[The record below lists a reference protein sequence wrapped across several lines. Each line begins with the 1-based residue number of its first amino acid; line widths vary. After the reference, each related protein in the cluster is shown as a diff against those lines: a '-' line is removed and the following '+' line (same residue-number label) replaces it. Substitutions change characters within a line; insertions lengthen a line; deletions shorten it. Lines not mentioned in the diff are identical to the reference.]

1 MACGSFSQYPQ
12 VGEICGDGE
21 KDSGDVI
28 GLGCGGSGSLCG
40 GLEEAIGEEQVELHF
55 P

>member
-12 VGEICGDGE
+12 VGEICGEGE
-21 KDSGDVI
+21 KGSRDVLDSS
-28 GLGCGGSGSLCG
+28 CGGSGSLCG
-40 GLEEAIGEEQVELHF
+40 GLGGPIREEQVELDF